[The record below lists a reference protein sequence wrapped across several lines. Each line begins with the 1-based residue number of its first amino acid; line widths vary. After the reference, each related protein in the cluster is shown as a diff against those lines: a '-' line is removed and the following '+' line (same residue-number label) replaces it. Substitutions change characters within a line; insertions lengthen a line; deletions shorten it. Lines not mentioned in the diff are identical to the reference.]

1 MKERIYRFG
10 FNSWLGL
17 AMIHNTICGG
27 YWTVN
32 TKLYEVSGDAQL
44 LYRYIVISGART
56 NNQRIDY
63 LGHRIGLRETQKGRL
78 NEMIKCL
85 LKELEDVGLIEN
97 VKAFSNAKKDGLCSF
112 QVAKMR
118 RPNSDVEEQLK
129 IDPNP
134 GKSLLNPGTI
144 DLNPENTCLTI

>member
-1 MKERIYRFG
+1 
-10 FNSWLGL
+10 
-17 AMIHNTICGG
+17 MIHNTVCGG

-44 LYRYIVISGART
+44 LYRYIVVSGART

-78 NEMIKCL
+78 NEMIRCL

-97 VKAFSNAKKDGLCSF
+97 VKLFSNAKKDGLCSF
-112 QVAKMR
+112 QIGKAKR
-118 RPNSDVEEQLK
+118 LNSDNVVTDE
-129 IDPNP
+129 DRS
-134 GKSLLNPGTI
+134 KSWEKPA
-144 DLNPENTCLTI
+144 